1 MTANPPRPGPVRIV
15 MLRLSMPRTH
25 HVTSAVVS
33 ALLIAAPLGQ
43 RTAAQ
48 SAPDP
53 QQQVAALKQSL
64 AKSQQLIRQYEW
76 VETTIISLKG
86 EEKARKQQRCYYG
99 ADGKVQK
106 VPLGDKPQP
115 QAQQGGGR
123 GGRSGRMKERVVE
136 NKKDDMQDYMERAV
150 ALVQKYVP
158 PDPARVQGAKD
169 GGRMQ
174 VKPAGQGRVGL
185 EFRDYLQPGDTLAI
199 DMDLA
204 ASRLLGL
211 NVATYLEKPDD
222 KVTLAVTM
230 GALPDGAGFAE
241 QTTLE
246 ATAKN
251 IRVVIQNGG
260 HKAKAP

>member
-1 MTANPPRPGPVRIV
+1 MT
-15 MLRLSMPRTH
+15 RTH
-25 HVTSAVVS
+25 HATSIVFT
-33 ALLIAAPLGQ
+33 ALLVAAPLGHQ
-43 RTAAQ
+43 LADAQ
-48 SAPDP
+48 GAPDP

-64 AKSQQLIRQYEW
+64 ARSQQLIRQYEW

-99 ADGKVQK
+99 ADGKVTK
-106 VPLGDKPQP
+106 VPMGGAPQP
-115 QAQQGGGR
+115 QANQGGGR
-123 GGRSGRMKERVVE
+123 GGRGGRMKERIVE
-136 NKKDDMQDYMERAV
+136 TKKDDMQDYMEQAV

-158 PDPARVQGAKD
+158 PDAARVQSAKD
-169 GGRMQ
+169 AGRMD

-185 EFRDYLQPGDTLAI
+185 EFRDYLQPGDRLGV

-211 NVATYLEKPDD
+211 NVATFLEKPED
-222 KVTLAVTM
+222 KVTLAVKM

-260 HKAKAP
+260 HKPKAP

>member
-1 MTANPPRPGPVRIV
+1 M
-15 MLRLSMPRTH
+15 SRTH
-25 HVTSAVVS
+25 LAFVAFT
-33 ALLIAAPLGQ
+33 ALLVAAPLGHHSVG
-43 RTAAQ
+43 AQ
-48 SAPDP
+48 APDP

-106 VPLGDKPQP
+106 VPIGGAPQQ

-123 GGRSGRMKERVVE
+123 GGRSGRMKERIVE
-136 NKKDDMQDYMERAV
+136 NKKDDMQDYMEQAV

-158 PDPARVQGAKD
+158 PDAAKVQSAKD
-169 GGRMQ
+169 AGRMD

-185 EFRDYLQPGDTLAI
+185 EFRDYLQPGDRLGI

-211 NVATYLEKPDD
+211 NVATFLEKPEDT
-222 KVTLAVTM
+222 VTLAVKM

-251 IRVVIQNGG
+251 IKVVIQNGG
-260 HKAKAP
+260 HKPKAP